1 MNYKYKTNKRLLSKS
16 IIVFLSVMFF
26 YLERLNVFAADDLS
40 TAEPIK
46 TLTITLSIFSGR
58 PNPEWDLSDIDAKK
72 FNQYTQFISTEPLC
86 TKLGYRGFIINF
98 SDGKLRYIH
107 AEANPSLEKWL
118 LSTASKKVDHKIID
132 SVYGILNKNTQL
144 LSREQ
149 MYADFVRMFP
159 RLNFYKQ
166 EDIHP
171 GYRLAK
177 EYSEELKV
185 RVESGEFERA
195 KILRNTLFDIF
206 TTGSCWGFSKKK
218 QVNRK
223 ERELGLAALLVL
235 SAAIDEESLDNLKIF
250 SLRDSET
257 YPKRHIRFVLNTISA
272 NREKLTSSKREEKW
286 EMEIEPVFRRFRL
299 EYNYDNL
306 EKKEALGKN
315 PNKIARIKLLSETK
329 ELIEADNVFIGNCM
343 DRFILYWLAP
353 KLVKWKQERE
363 RITGEKALSLE
374 EIEAYPE
381 GLLMEYPNV
390 KSLAS
395 DFSQEVGDLIEAAAK
410 VRAVEQ
416 FNAGRIYKG
425 YYLTHGVY
433 SYSTTDNDLTILFKI
448 LPRVRS
454 QNPLSIKLMDI
465 QEVSVVRNVFPGGVI
480 PEFGTILSVNMPL
493 KQYLNLEFLRYFRD
507 S

>member
-1 MNYKYKTNKRLLSKS
+1 M
-16 IIVFLSVMFF
+16 
-26 YLERLNVFAADDLS
+26 
-40 TAEPIK
+40 
-46 TLTITLSIFSGR
+46 
-58 PNPEWDLSDIDAKK
+58 
-72 FNQYTQFISTEPLC
+72 
-86 TKLGYRGFIINF
+86 
-98 SDGKLRYIH
+98 
-107 AEANPSLEKWL
+107 
-118 LSTASKKVDHKIID
+118 
-132 SVYGILNKNTQL
+132 
-144 LSREQ
+144 
-149 MYADFVRMFP
+149 
-159 RLNFYKQ
+159 
-166 EDIHP
+166 
-171 GYRLAK
+171 
-177 EYSEELKV
+177 
-185 RVESGEFERA
+185 
-195 KILRNTLFDIF
+195 
-206 TTGSCWGFSKKK
+206 
-218 QVNRK
+218 
-223 ERELGLAALLVL
+223 
-235 SAAIDEESLDNLKIF
+235 
-250 SLRDSET
+250 
-257 YPKRHIRFVLNTISA
+257 
-272 NREKLTSSKREEKW
+272 
-286 EMEIEPVFRRFRL
+286 
-299 EYNYDNL
+299 
-306 EKKEALGKN
+306 GKN

-395 DFSQEVGDLIEAAAK
+395 DFSQEIGDLIEAAAK

-448 LPRVRS
+448 LPSVRS

-493 KQYLNLEFLRYFRD
+493 KQYLNLAFLRYFKG